1 MSTLTFGFIGL
12 GLIGGSIARA
22 IRQNLPQSQIIAYD
36 INADTLRE
44 ASQCGVANTVT
55 TKIDA
60 SFSTCD
66 YLFLCAPV
74 QKNDENLS
82 AVKEILSPKTLLT
95 DVGSVKSEIH
105 KEIKKA
111 GLEGQFIGGH
121 PMAGSD
127 RVGFINS
134 KAVLLENAYY
144 ILTPTASVPENK
156 VTDYKNLVQQLGAIP
171 LILDPAQHDY
181 VTAAV
186 SHLPHIIAAS
196 LVNLVR
202 DKDSAD
208 GLMKMIAAGGFKD
221 ITRIAS
227 SSAAVWQQICLTNTE
242 NISTLLSSYIA
253 SLQGIQQELNA
264 KRGDDLYELFDSARI
279 YRDSFINTAS
289 GPLKSSYA
297 ITIDIADE
305 PGEIAAVATILA
317 LKNISIKNIGIVH
330 NREYEGGVLRIEFY
344 QEEAIENPRRFFVK
358 RATVYTT
365 RTRNPTSVS
374 FAAPFSPH
382 RHIRTVRTHHHR
394 YPAPHRQNTH
404 SVPE

>member
-1 MSTLTFGFIGL
+1 MYRSHVLVCGGTGCTSSGSQQIMETL
-12 GLIGGSIARA
+12 
-22 IRQNLPQSQIIAYD
+22 
-36 INADTLRE
+36 
-44 ASQCGVANTVT
+44 
-55 TKIDA
+55 
-60 SFSTCD
+60 
-66 YLFLCAPV
+66 
-74 QKNDENLS
+74 
-82 AVKEILSPKTLLT
+82 KE
-95 DVGSVKSEIH
+95 
-105 KEIKKA
+105 EIKKA

-171 LILDPAQHDY
+171 LILDPTQHDY
-181 VTAAV
+181 ITAAV

-344 QEEAIENPRRFFVK
+344 QEEAIERSTKILCEKGYSLHNRK
-358 RATVYTT
+358 
-365 RTRNPTSVS
+365 
-374 FAAPFSPH
+374 
-382 RHIRTVRTHHHR
+382 
-394 YPAPHRQNTH
+394 
-404 SVPE
+404 

>member
-44 ASQCGVANTVT
+44 AAQCGVANVIT
-55 TKIDA
+55 TRIDA
-60 SFSTCD
+60 SFSDCD

-105 KEIKKA
+105 TEIKKA
-111 GLEGQFIGGH
+111 G

-127 RVGFINS
+127 RIGFINS

-144 ILTPTASVPENK
+144 ILTPTDSVPENK

-171 LILDPAQHDY
+171 MILEPAQHDY

-196 LVNLVR
+196 LVQ
-202 DKDSAD
+202 
-208 GLMKMIAAGGFKD
+208 GFCGRTD
-221 ITRIAS
+221 
-227 SSAAVWQQICLTNTE
+227 E
-242 NISTLLSSYIA
+242 
-253 SLQGIQQELNA
+253 
-264 KRGDDLYELFDSARI
+264 DDRC
-279 YRDSFINTAS
+279 
-289 GPLKSSYA
+289 
-297 ITIDIADE
+297 
-305 PGEIAAVATILA
+305 
-317 LKNISIKNIGIVH
+317 
-330 NREYEGGVLRIEFY
+330 
-344 QEEAIENPRRFFVK
+344 RRFQGHYQNCLFFRCGMAADLPDQYRKYLDTVVLLYCFPAGDPAGIKCQK
-358 RATVYTT
+358 R
-365 RTRNPTSVS
+365 
-374 FAAPFSPH
+374 
-382 RHIRTVRTHHHR
+382 
-394 YPAPHRQNTH
+394 
-404 SVPE
+404 

>member
-44 ASQCGVANTVT
+44 AAQCGIANVIT
-55 TKIDA
+55 TRIDA
-60 SFSTCD
+60 SFCDCD

-105 KEIKKA
+105 TEIKKA

-127 RVGFINS
+127 RIGFINS

-144 ILTPTASVPENK
+144 ILTPTDSVPENK
-156 VTDYKNLVQQLGAIP
+156 VTDYKNLVQLGAIP
-171 LILDPAQHDY
+171 LILEPAQHDY

-264 KRGDDLYELFDSARI
+264 KSGDDLYELFDSARI

-330 NREYEGGVLRIEFY
+330 NREYEGGILRIEFY
-344 QEEAIENPRRFFVK
+344 QEEAIERSTKILCEKGYSLHNRK
-358 RATVYTT
+358 
-365 RTRNPTSVS
+365 
-374 FAAPFSPH
+374 
-382 RHIRTVRTHHHR
+382 
-394 YPAPHRQNTH
+394 
-404 SVPE
+404 

>member
-1 MSTLTFGFIGL
+1 MYRSHVLVCGGTGCTSSGSQQIMETL
-12 GLIGGSIARA
+12 
-22 IRQNLPQSQIIAYD
+22 
-36 INADTLRE
+36 
-44 ASQCGVANTVT
+44 
-55 TKIDA
+55 
-60 SFSTCD
+60 
-66 YLFLCAPV
+66 
-74 QKNDENLS
+74 
-82 AVKEILSPKTLLT
+82 KE
-95 DVGSVKSEIH
+95 
-105 KEIKKA
+105 EIKKA
-111 GLEGQFIGGH
+111 GLESQFIGGH

-144 ILTPTASVPENK
+144 ILTPTDSVPENK
-156 VTDYKNLVQQLGAIP
+156 VNDYKNLVQQLGAIP
-171 LILDPAQHDY
+171 LILEPAQHDY

-344 QEEAIENPRRFFVK
+344 QEEAIGKSTKILREKGYSLHNK
-358 RATVYTT
+358 
-365 RTRNPTSVS
+365 N
-374 FAAPFSPH
+374 
-382 RHIRTVRTHHHR
+382 
-394 YPAPHRQNTH
+394 
-404 SVPE
+404 

>member
-105 KEIKKA
+105 REIKKA

-144 ILTPTASVPENK
+144 ILTLTPTDSVPENK

-344 QEEAIENPRRFFVK
+344 QEEAI
-358 RATVYTT
+358 
-365 RTRNPTSVS
+365 
-374 FAAPFSPH
+374 
-382 RHIRTVRTHHHR
+382 VRSTKILREKGYSLH
-394 YPAPHRQNTH
+394 NKN
-404 SVPE
+404 

>member
-44 ASQCGVANTVT
+44 AAQCGVANVIT
-55 TKIDA
+55 TRIDA
-60 SFSTCD
+60 SFSDCD

-105 KEIKKA
+105 TEIKKA

-127 RVGFINS
+127 RIGFINS

-144 ILTPTASVPENK
+144 ILTPTDSVPENK

-171 LILDPAQHDY
+171 LILEPAQHDY

-186 SHLPHIIAAS
+186 SHLPPYHCRIS
-196 LVNLVR
+196 G
-202 DKDSAD
+202 KS
-208 GLMKMIAAGGFKD
+208 GAGQGFCGRTD
-221 ITRIAS
+221 
-227 SSAAVWQQICLTNTE
+227 E
-242 NISTLLSSYIA
+242 
-253 SLQGIQQELNA
+253 
-264 KRGDDLYELFDSARI
+264 DDRC
-279 YRDSFINTAS
+279 
-289 GPLKSSYA
+289 
-297 ITIDIADE
+297 
-305 PGEIAAVATILA
+305 
-317 LKNISIKNIGIVH
+317 
-330 NREYEGGVLRIEFY
+330 
-344 QEEAIENPRRFFVK
+344 RRFQGHYQNCLFFRCGMAADLPDQYRK
-358 RATVYTT
+358 YLDTVVLLHCFPPG
-365 RTRNPTSVS
+365 NPTG
-374 FAAPFSPH
+374 
-382 RHIRTVRTHHHR
+382 TK
-394 YPAPHRQNTH
+394 RQTR
-404 SVPE
+404 

>member
-44 ASQCGVANTVT
+44 AAQCGVANV
-55 TKIDA
+55 I
-60 SFSTCD
+60 
-66 YLFLCAPV
+66 LCAPV

-105 KEIKKA
+105 TEIKKA

-127 RVGFINS
+127 RIGFINS

-144 ILTPTASVPENK
+144 ILTPTDSVPENK

-171 LILDPAQHDY
+171 LILEPAQHDY

-264 KRGDDLYELFDSARI
+264 KSGDDLYELFDSARI

-330 NREYEGGVLRIEFY
+330 NREYEGGILRIEFY
-344 QEEAIENPRRFFVK
+344 QEEAIERSTKILCEKGYSLHNRK
-358 RATVYTT
+358 
-365 RTRNPTSVS
+365 
-374 FAAPFSPH
+374 
-382 RHIRTVRTHHHR
+382 
-394 YPAPHRQNTH
+394 
-404 SVPE
+404 